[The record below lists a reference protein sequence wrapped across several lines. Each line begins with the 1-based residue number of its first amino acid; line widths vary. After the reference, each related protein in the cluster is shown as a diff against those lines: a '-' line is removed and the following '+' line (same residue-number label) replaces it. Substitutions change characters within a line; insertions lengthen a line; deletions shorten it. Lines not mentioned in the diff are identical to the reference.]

1 MLIERGQWLAEG
13 QWLADGQWLA
23 VAQTNPVNE
32 IAPSALARN
41 SRSDLRSLPARG
53 SAKPT
58 TARACLIL
66 VRSNSLERP
75 ARNGQSA
82 RSRRTRQCNLDL
94 EWLVSE
100 KKGEPNKTPP
110 VGCGVCDG

>member
-1 MLIERGQWLAEG
+1 MAEG
-13 QWLADGQWLA
+13 QWLVSGWSVAGQWLA